1 MLSAQQY
8 HAIRYLIEGKKQD
21 DVANEVGVSARTI
34 RNWLQNEDFQKEYRK
49 EVQKVMNY
57 LSGEAI
63 NTLADL
69 MRNSSSDNVRLNACR
84 DILSRAGFDATA
96 KSKVEVDTPEDII
109 ITIT

>member
-8 HAIRYLIEGKKQD
+8 HAIRHLIEGKKQD

-49 EVQKVMNY
+49 EVQKVMDY

-63 NTLADL
+63 NTLSDL

>member
-8 HAIRYLIEGKKQD
+8 QAIRHLIEGKKQD

-49 EVQKVMNY
+49 EVQKVMDF

-96 KSKVEVDTPEDII
+96 KSKVELDTPEDII
-109 ITIT
+109 IHIE